1 MDTILTDTLLLALA
15 AVIGAAW
22 VVFALPR
29 MIEAQ
34 RRLALVRNQRRSDPR
49 RRQPGG

>member
-1 MDTILTDTLLLALA
+1 MDTILFDTLLLGLA
-15 AVIGAAW
+15 AVVGAAW

-34 RRLALVRNQRRSDPR
+34 RRLALVRSQRRDDPR
-49 RRQPGG
+49 RRR